1 MIEVKTKNDG
11 AELTSI
17 KYNDIE
23 KLHDGINDWNRH
35 APVLFP
41 IVGQLK
47 NGEAIIENASYKMKQ
62 HGFARDS
69 VFEEIGENS
78 YLLKYNE
85 ETLEKYPYKFE
96 LYISYKTTD
105 NTVTTE
111 YKVKNID
118 DKKIY
123 FGLGGH
129 PAFKCN
135 YRNAKLVFEQSE
147 EEAQIYQLNNGLLK
161 LEPENTSNFVNGN
174 EITLDANIF
183 DNDAIIMKDL
193 KSNKVTLIENEK
205 AILEFDF
212 TDFPYLAIWSKPGAN
227 FVCIEPWFNT
237 TDKVD
242 SNSIFKDK
250 ENILS
255 LEPNQEFTCSYTVK
269 FF

>member
-1 MIEVKTKNDG
+1 MIEIISKKEG

-17 KYNDIE
+17 KFDGQE

-35 APVLFP
+35 SSVLFP

-47 NGEAIIENASYKMKQ
+47 NGEAIIENETYKMKQ

-85 ETLEKYPYKFE
+85 ETLKKYPYKFE
-96 LYISYKTTD
+96 LYISYETTE
-105 NTVTTE
+105 NSVTTK

-118 DKKIY
+118 EKEIF

-129 PAFKCN
+129 PAFKCD
-135 YRNAKLVFEQSE
+135 YRNAEIKFEQNE
-147 EEAQIYQLNNGLLK
+147 ENAEIFQLDNGLLK
-161 LEPENTSNFVNGN
+161 LEPEETTNF
-174 EITLDANIF
+174 IKTDKIKLTANIF
-183 DNDAIIMKDL
+183 DNDAIIMKNL

-205 AILEFDF
+205 EILEFDF

-237 TDKVD
+237 TDKV
-242 SNSIFKDK
+242 NSDGIFKSK
-250 ENILS
+250 ENILK
-255 LEPNQEFTCSYTVK
+255 LDPNKTFECSYTVK
-269 FF
+269 FK